1 MSAITPLATKLLQ
14 RRELPVCARL
24 PTFSPN
30 GALWNIRPAAV
41 SLRLDAGELDHLAPL
56 LGLVDNQLAEL
67 GRRSRQRRAAEV
79 GEARPHLG
87 VGERR
92 VDLLVELVHD
102 LGWRVSRRT
111 DPIH

>member
-1 MSAITPLATKLLQ
+1 MTLVTEAGVLGDGLRGSVFAYRT
-14 RRELPVCARL
+14 
-24 PTFSPN
+24 
-30 GALWNIRPAAV
+30 LWNVGPLVV
-41 SLRLDAGELDHLAPL
+41 SLRLDASELDHLAPL
-56 LGLVDNQLAEL
+56 LGLVDDQLAEL

-111 DPIH
+111 

>member
-1 MSAITPLATKLLQ
+1 MDFSTAAQLNGSRPHYG
-14 RRELPVCARL
+14 RWCD
-24 PTFSPN
+24 SPN
-30 GALWNIRPAAV
+30 GALWNIGPVAV

-87 VGERR
+87 IGERR
-92 VDLLVELVHD
+92 VNLFVELIHD
-102 LGWRVSRRT
+102 LNRRVSGRT
-111 DPIH
+111 DPIQ